1 MVTANQN
8 YDAHTKKKK
17 QSKHNTKD
25 NHQITR
31 EEHNRGRGRKKK
43 KKRPSWVAKWLR
55 ICLPKQAT
63 QVRSLVWDMPQSN

>member
-43 KKRPSWVAKWLR
+43 KKKAFLGGKVVKN
-55 ICLPKQAT
+55 LPA
-63 QVRSLVWDMPQSN
+63 